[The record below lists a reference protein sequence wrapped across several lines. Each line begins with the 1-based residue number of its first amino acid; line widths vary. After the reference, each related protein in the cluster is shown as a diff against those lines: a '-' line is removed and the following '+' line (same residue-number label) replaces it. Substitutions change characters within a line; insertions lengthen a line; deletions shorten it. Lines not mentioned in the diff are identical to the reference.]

1 MKDRSLYRF
10 RGWLTTGAG
19 LLIALVLTAAAP
31 APPPPEPPPAPSRER
46 NIHLPRVPADQLEAV
61 KKMENPV
68 PDTADTLAKGNTLFT
83 ISCVACHGPEGRGDG
98 PLTKKTKIDPAP
110 RNFTSPDFQR
120 LRTDGELFWVLKHG
134 SHGTEMMR
142 MDFFFTD
149 DELWTLIRYI
159 RMLGRPTGA
168 PSK

>member
-1 MKDRSLYRF
+1 M
-10 RGWLTTGAG
+10 GM
-19 LLIALVLTAAAP
+19 LVLMAAAP
-31 APPPPEPPPAPSRER
+31 VPPPPPSQER
-46 NIHLPRVPADQLEAV
+46 NIRFPRVPADQLETV
-61 KKMENPV
+61 KKVENPV
-68 PDTADTLAKGNTLFT
+68 PDNSETMETGKTLFT
-83 ISCVACHGPEGRGDG
+83 TACVACHGPEGRGDG

-110 RNFTSPDFQR
+110 RNFTSADFQR

-149 DELWTLIRYI
+149 EELWTLIRYI
-159 RMLGRPTGA
+159 RMLGRAPGT

>member
-1 MKDRSLYRF
+1 MAVF
-10 RGWLTTGAG
+10 
-19 LLIALVLTAAAP
+19 VLMAAAP
-31 APPPPEPPPAPSRER
+31 PPTPSLRER

-68 PDTADTLAKGNTLFT
+68 PANDETLEKGKALFATA
-83 ISCVACHGPEGRGDG
+83 CVACHGSEGRGDG
-98 PLTKKTKIDPAP
+98 PLTKRAKIDPAP
-110 RNFTSPDFQR
+110 RNFTNQDFQR

-159 RMLGRPTGA
+159 RKLGQPPAA
-168 PSK
+168 PPK